1 MEGQGAVRK
10 TSIIILSYNTYE
22 LTRLCIESIR
32 RYTSPGS
39 YEIIVIDNGSKDGS
53 VAWLRQQSGI
63 QIILNEKNVGFPAG
77 CNQGI
82 KATSGTDILLLNSDT
97 IVTPH
102 WLEQLGIALYSST
115 KVGAVG
121 CVTNHCSN
129 GQQIDVSYES
139 IQELQS
145 FAKKYNHSNP
155 AKWISRTT
163 LVGFCFLFKREIY
176 EKVGLLDEIFSPGN
190 YEDDDYSLR
199 ILQAGYELLLCEDTF
214 IHHFGSASFTQSL
227 SEEEKQVKAR
237 AYQEILERNQQKFL
251 SKWQMSLNYKLLP
264 PLEILSLLQA
274 DNKKICFITCVND
287 EAKYQR
293 CVASLRQLKL
303 PDGMKAEY
311 LPIYGAASMTAGYE
325 AARQQSRAKYKIY
338 LHQDVEVIYP
348 RMLELMLEVFQ
359 QNPDYGLLGVVGSQ
373 TIPANGIWWD
383 SPVLLG
389 AVYDDHTR
397 EMRAYA
403 YLNKRKTCSEAMAL
417 DGLLLAT
424 QYDVPWRV
432 DLFTKWDFY
441 DLSQCMEFR
450 RRKYRVGTLPQRMPW
465 CVHHCGVN
473 KLENYNHERIVFLN
487 EYARCINNSID

>member
-1 MEGQGAVRK
+1 MEGQGTVRK

-214 IHHFGSASFTQSL
+214 IHHFGSGSFTKSSTEDERKKKIHKYSML
-227 SEEEKQVKAR
+227 
-237 AYQEILERNQQKFL
+237 LERNSKLFFQ
-251 SKWQMSLNYKLLP
+251 KWQVPQDYK
-264 PLEILSLLQA
+264 
-274 DNKKICFITCVND
+274 
-287 EAKYQR
+287 
-293 CVASLRQLKL
+293 
-303 PDGMKAEY
+303 
-311 LPIYGAASMTAGYE
+311 SMTKE
-325 AARQQSRAKYKIY
+325 ELTPY
-338 LHQDVEVIYP
+338 LLRRDTRKDVMI
-348 RMLELMLEVFQ
+348 
-359 QNPDYGLLGVVGSQ
+359 
-373 TIPANGIWWD
+373 IPVNFAN
-383 SPVLLG
+383 
-389 AVYDDHTR
+389 
-397 EMRAYA
+397 
-403 YLNKRKTCSEAMAL
+403 
-417 DGLLLAT
+417 
-424 QYDVPWRV
+424 
-432 DLFTKWDFY
+432 F
-441 DLSQCMEFR
+441 
-450 RRKYRVGTLPQRMPW
+450 
-465 CVHHCGVN
+465 
-473 KLENYNHERIVFLN
+473 
-487 EYARCINNSID
+487 

>member
-1 MEGQGAVRK
+1 MRK

-214 IHHFGSASFTQSL
+214 IHHFGSGSFTKSSTEDERKKKIHKYSML
-227 SEEEKQVKAR
+227 
-237 AYQEILERNQQKFL
+237 LERNSKLFFQ
-251 SKWQMSLNYKLLP
+251 KWQVPQDYK
-264 PLEILSLLQA
+264 
-274 DNKKICFITCVND
+274 
-287 EAKYQR
+287 
-293 CVASLRQLKL
+293 
-303 PDGMKAEY
+303 
-311 LPIYGAASMTAGYE
+311 SMTKE
-325 AARQQSRAKYKIY
+325 ELTPY
-338 LHQDVEVIYP
+338 LLRRDTRKDVMI
-348 RMLELMLEVFQ
+348 
-359 QNPDYGLLGVVGSQ
+359 
-373 TIPANGIWWD
+373 IPVNFAN
-383 SPVLLG
+383 
-389 AVYDDHTR
+389 
-397 EMRAYA
+397 
-403 YLNKRKTCSEAMAL
+403 
-417 DGLLLAT
+417 
-424 QYDVPWRV
+424 
-432 DLFTKWDFY
+432 F
-441 DLSQCMEFR
+441 
-450 RRKYRVGTLPQRMPW
+450 
-465 CVHHCGVN
+465 
-473 KLENYNHERIVFLN
+473 
-487 EYARCINNSID
+487 